1 MDRTTYNFPHGIY
14 YVRVETVRAF
24 YLFYRWQAIAKK
36 ICGQVTKTTNTIKKL
51 VKEYGKKITENQQ
64 SRYPANITFE
74 EITDLNSTIWNY
86 LEEELDAESPVPY
99 YIRRKI
105 VDFHHIIHRCTEEF
119 QLIKEE
125 MARVI
130 DYYRL
135 KVSALLKWSEEL
147 RKEDSNP
154 ESRGLLTMV
163 LTKKELLD
171 VVSQHL
177 NVLFAPYMVEDVILP
192 EEVGVFTTSIENEDE
207 EELPSHDDLDGED
220 DVSDEAEEEDTL
232 DIFVSLLNE
241 EFGSDNE
248 DSDVEHSDDKTN

>member
-1 MDRTTYNFPHGIY
+1 
-14 YVRVETVRAF
+14 
-24 YLFYRWQAIAKK
+24 
-36 ICGQVTKTTNTIKKL
+36 
-51 VKEYGKKITENQQ
+51 
-64 SRYPANITFE
+64 
-74 EITDLNSTIWNY
+74 
-86 LEEELDAESPVPY
+86 
-99 YIRRKI
+99 
-105 VDFHHIIHRCTEEF
+105 
-119 QLIKEE
+119 

-130 DYYRL
+130 DYYHL

-207 EELPSHDDLDGED
+207 EELPSHDDLDEED
-220 DVSDEAEEEDTL
+220 DVSDEAEEEEEDTL

-248 DSDVEHSDDKTN
+248 DSDVEHSDDETN

>member
-1 MDRTTYNFPHGIY
+1 
-14 YVRVETVRAF
+14 
-24 YLFYRWQAIAKK
+24 
-36 ICGQVTKTTNTIKKL
+36 
-51 VKEYGKKITENQQ
+51 
-64 SRYPANITFE
+64 
-74 EITDLNSTIWNY
+74 
-86 LEEELDAESPVPY
+86 
-99 YIRRKI
+99 
-105 VDFHHIIHRCTEEF
+105 
-119 QLIKEE
+119 

-192 EEVGVFTTSIENEDE
+192 EEVGVFTTSIEK
-207 EELPSHDDLDGED
+207 ELPSHDDVDGED
-220 DVSDEAEEEDTL
+220 DVSDEAEEEEDTL

-248 DSDVEHSDDKTN
+248 DSDVEHSDDETN

>member
-1 MDRTTYNFPHGIY
+1 
-14 YVRVETVRAF
+14 
-24 YLFYRWQAIAKK
+24 
-36 ICGQVTKTTNTIKKL
+36 
-51 VKEYGKKITENQQ
+51 
-64 SRYPANITFE
+64 
-74 EITDLNSTIWNY
+74 
-86 LEEELDAESPVPY
+86 
-99 YIRRKI
+99 
-105 VDFHHIIHRCTEEF
+105 
-119 QLIKEE
+119 

-177 NVLFAPYMVEDVILP
+177 NVLFTPYMVEDVILP
-192 EEVGVFTTSIENEDE
+192 EEVGVFTTSIEK
-207 EELPSHDDLDGED
+207 ELPSHDDVDGED
-220 DVSDEAEEEDTL
+220 DVSDEAEEEEDTL